1 MESSAMPLQKPQ
13 LTYVQALFWKPF
25 KGNVLGTD
33 HDIWYQQNTH
43 TTQNFQHHPMIET
56 ISC

>member
-1 MESSAMPLQKPQ
+1 MPLQKPQ